1 MDKLIIEG
9 GTPLKGTI
17 DISGSKNAALPI
29 LFAGILLDAPL
40 VYTNVPDLRDI
51 HTTIKLLN
59 VLGCTCGY
67 SGHRVELAPGSLLP
81 EAPYDLVRTMRASV
95 LCLGPL
101 LARIGQARVALP
113 GGCAIG
119 ARPVDQHLKGL
130 ELMGATFELEEGYIM
145 GHCDRLRGAHITFDM
160 PTVGG
165 TENLLMAA
173 VLADGETTLENAA
186 REPEVVDLANFL
198 ISCGARIEG
207 HGSSTIRIRGVSSL
221 RGTEYAIMADRIEAG
236 TFLVAAGITGGEL
249 LLKNCP
255 FTELES
261 VIAKLESMGLAIE
274 QRPEGVLAR
283 YQGVL
288 RGADVKTRP
297 YPGFPTDMQ
306 AQIMALMCLA
316 EGSSMV
322 EESIFENRFMHVLE
336 LVRMGADIRISGHT
350 AMVRGVS
357 PRTCAPAPRWCW
369 PVWPPAAR
377 PTCSA
382 STIWTAATNASR
394 TNSTPWAPASGVK
407 RNSAPAQGGS
417 MRYFVPLLL
426 LCCLTLSSGCGMLY
440 GVYDDQR
447 LGGTISDDKEISL
460 GIKSDLMD
468 ANLSQGWGIKVY
480 CYYGHVFL
488 VGEAP
493 EKMRSQA
500 IRIARRH
507 KGVRSV
513 TSHWFTP
520 AKSDTGDFV
529 LATKLRTELIG
540 TSGLSSTRIDTEVNA
555 GRVVLLG
562 VVKDEAE
569 RKLAIRAAR
578 QVEGVKQ
585 VISYLMLPQKQAD
598 MPVPRG
604 QVVPG
609 AGQGTQPAATPAAA
623 PSTAPAAQPAAQN
636 VPTMPPA
643 NSSHKLT
650 PPTAP
655 PPPPVGDEAAGA
667 V

>member
-1 MDKLIIEG
+1 MRRRPEPAGRTRILMDKLIIEG

-29 LFAGILLDAPL
+29 LFAGILLDAPM

-59 VLGCTCGY
+59 VLGCSCSY
-67 SGHRVELAPGSLLP
+67 DDHRVELKPGSLLP

-145 GHCDRLRGAHITFDM
+145 GHCDKLRGAHITFDM

-198 ISCGARIEG
+198 ISCGAQIEG
-207 HGSSTIRIRGVSSL
+207 HGSSTIRIKGVSSL

-306 AQIMALMCLA
+306 AQIMALFRHL
-316 EGSSMV
+316 
-322 EESIFENRFMHVLE
+322 RQ
-336 LVRMGADIRISGHT
+336 GHDFT
-350 AMVRGVS
+350 FLFIAHDLAMVRYLCDRVGVM
-357 PRTCAPAPRWCW
+357 RHGRLVELAPTKELF
-369 PVWPPAAR
+369 AR
-377 PTCSA
+377 PLHAYTRALLSA
-382 STIWTAATNASR
+382 
-394 TNSTPWAPASGVK
+394 
-407 RNSAPAQGGS
+407 
-417 MRYFVPLLL
+417 
-426 LCCLTLSSGCGMLY
+426 
-440 GVYDDQR
+440 
-447 LGGTISDDKEISL
+447 
-460 GIKSDLMD
+460 
-468 ANLSQGWGIKVY
+468 
-480 CYYGHVFL
+480 
-488 VGEAP
+488 
-493 EKMRSQA
+493 
-500 IRIARRH
+500 
-507 KGVRSV
+507 
-513 TSHWFTP
+513 
-520 AKSDTGDFV
+520 
-529 LATKLRTELIG
+529 
-540 TSGLSSTRIDTEVNA
+540 
-555 GRVVLLG
+555 
-562 VVKDEAE
+562 
-569 RKLAIRAAR
+569 
-578 QVEGVKQ
+578 
-585 VISYLMLPQKQAD
+585 
-598 MPVPRG
+598 MPVPDPLFEQRKEILPCPDDESDGTWREVHPGHWLRG
-604 QVVPG
+604 
-609 AGQGTQPAATPAAA
+609 
-623 PSTAPAAQPAAQN
+623 
-636 VPTMPPA
+636 
-643 NSSHKLT
+643 
-650 PPTAP
+650 
-655 PPPPVGDEAAGA
+655 
-667 V
+667 